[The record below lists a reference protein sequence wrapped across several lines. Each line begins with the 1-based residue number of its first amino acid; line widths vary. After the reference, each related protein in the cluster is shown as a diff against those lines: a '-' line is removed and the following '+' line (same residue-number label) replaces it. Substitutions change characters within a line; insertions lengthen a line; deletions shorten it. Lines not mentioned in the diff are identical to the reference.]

1 MFDSKACT
9 PEGDGDRQKT
19 TGPNAGNVANIEG
32 ITLVEELEMNATFVV
47 LRIVSAYLNFY
58 NSAFTK

>member
-32 ITLVEELEMNATFVV
+32 ITLGEELEMNAIFV

-58 NSAFTK
+58 NSAFAK